1 MMRRWLGFGLLW
13 ALIGSA
19 QAQPE
24 PKPGSELVWH
34 CSRTPRIDVA
44 TDPRADPGDVFQ
56 LAEQGPEADVIRISL
71 RDLMDAYSGV
81 SVRLSGVP
89 LSACFMPVNDPATA
103 QALRALGLSEDVFS
117 ALARK
122 SAIARNNLYRVTDE
136 VEMRACIARHQP
148 AVGYLAQTQT
158 TNQLAPCF

>member
-1 MMRRWLGFGLLW
+1 MMRLWLCGVLL
-13 ALIGSA
+13 LIWVVSA
-19 QAQPE
+19 NAE
-24 PKPGSELVWH
+24 WVWH
-34 CSRTPRIDVA
+34 CSRMSDIDVA
-44 TDPRADPGDVFQ
+44 IDNRPDPGDVFN
-56 LAEQGPEADVIRISL
+56 LAANIGADDVIRITV
-71 RDLMDAYSGV
+71 RDLIDVYSGV

-89 LSACFMPVNDPATA
+89 LSACFMPVNDEATVKA
-103 QALRALGLSEDVFS
+103 FRALGLSEDVFS